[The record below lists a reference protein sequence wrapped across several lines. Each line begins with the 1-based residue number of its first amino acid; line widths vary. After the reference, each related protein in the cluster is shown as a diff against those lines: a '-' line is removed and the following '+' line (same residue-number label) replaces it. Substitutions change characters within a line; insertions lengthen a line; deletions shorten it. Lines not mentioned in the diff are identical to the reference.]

1 MIYVLLQKHEPIQE
15 EEEEPLENVMNQTFK
30 KPKLV

>member
-1 MIYVLLQKHEPIQE
+1 LQKHEPIQE
-15 EEEEPLENVMNQTFK
+15 EEEEEALENVMNQTFK

>member
-1 MIYVLLQKHEPIQE
+1 MIYVLLQKHEPIQ